1 MSGGEVVILGKVG
14 DNFAAGMTGGMA
26 FVYDPENTFENY
38 VNSDSVIW
46 QKPETKYWKD
56 KLRKLLEE
64 YNSETGSKVS
74 KNILE
79 NFKKEVEN
87 FKQICP
93 IEMLDKLESPINLRK
108 EKQQA
113 I

>member
-1 MSGGEVVILGKVG
+1 MIQK
-14 DNFAAGMTGGMA
+14 
-26 FVYDPENTFENY
+26 NTFENY
-38 VNSDSVIW
+38 VNSASVVW

>member
-1 MSGGEVVILGKVG
+1 
-14 DNFAAGMTGGMA
+14 MA

-38 VNSDSVIW
+38 VNSASVIW

-64 YNSETGSKVS
+64 YNFETESKIS

-79 NFKKEVEN
+79 NFEKEVEN

-93 IEMLDKLESPINLRK
+93 IEMLDKLENPINLRK
-108 EKQQA
+108 EKRQA

>member
-1 MSGGEVVILGKVG
+1 MQKKLSE
-14 DNFAAGMTGGMA
+14 MTR
-26 FVYDPENTFENY
+26 VER
-38 VNSDSVIW
+38 
-46 QKPETKYWKD
+46 TKYWKD

-93 IEMLDKLESPINLRK
+93 IEMLDKLENPISLKK
-108 EKQQA
+108 EKHSSLVSQQ
-113 I
+113 

>member
-1 MSGGEVVILGKVG
+1 M
-14 DNFAAGMTGGMA
+14 
-26 FVYDPENTFENY
+26 
-38 VNSDSVIW
+38 
-46 QKPETKYWKD
+46 
-56 KLRKLLEE
+56 LEE